1 MTPPSSTPE
10 AITELIAKWKT
21 DKTPAQEPIDWNRE
35 RWEAPDS
42 RYPKIASHK
51 TFIKGL
57 PNPIG
62 REDVRGY
69 GADASRSTA
78 KAVEAF
84 VASMVWGFG
93 GTGYGVYRTN
103 RILTVNPDAPQR
115 LHDVAEILKS
125 DGPVEG
131 YRAIANS
138 DQSRLKWLGPA
149 FGTKYLYFCSP
160 DDNPALVLDALM
172 AAWLNKHCEPSEPK
186 LRPWQWSTTKYEEY
200 LANMTK
206 WAGSACTPAELE
218 TIIFTAEADRRTG
231 NQWSTKKS
239 GKKQ

>member
-21 DKTPAQEPIDWNRE
+21 DKTPAQEPIPWNRK

-42 RYPKIASHK
+42 RYPKVASHK
-51 TFIKGL
+51 TFIKDL
-57 PNPIG
+57 PDQIG

-69 GADASRSTA
+69 GAKASESPTR
-78 KAVEAF
+78 AVEAF
-84 VASMVWGFG
+84 IASMVWGFG

-103 RILTVNPDAPQR
+103 RILTVNPEAPKR
-115 LHDVAEILKS
+115 LHRVAEILKT

-131 YRAIANS
+131 YRAMANS

-160 DDNPALVLDALM
+160 EDNPALVLDALM
-172 AAWLNKHCEPSEPK
+172 AAWLNKHCGTK
-186 LRPWQWSTTKYEEY
+186 LRPWQWSTTKYKEY

-206 WAGSACTPAELE
+206 WAGTACTPAELE
-218 TIIFTAEADRRTG
+218 TIIFTAEGRRRDDNKRG
-231 NQWSTKKS
+231 TKNP
-239 GKKQ
+239 GKN

>member
-1 MTPPSSTPE
+1 MTPSSSTPE

-21 DKTPAQEPIDWNRE
+21 DKTPAQEPIRWNRD

-42 RYPKIASHK
+42 RYPKVASHK
-51 TFIKGL
+51 TFIKDL
-57 PNPIG
+57 PERIG
-62 REDVRGY
+62 REHVRRS
-69 GADASRSTA
+69 GADAAKSQD

-84 VASMVWGFG
+84 IASMVWGFG
-93 GTGYGVYRTN
+93 PTGYGVYRTN
-103 RILTVNPDAPQR
+103 RILTVNPEAPKR
-115 LHDVAEILKS
+115 LHRVAEILKR

-131 YRAIANS
+131 YRAMANER
-138 DQSRLKWLGPA
+138 RLKWLGPA

-160 DDNPALVLDALM
+160 EDNPALVLDALM
-172 AAWLNKHCEPSEPK
+172 AAWLNKHCGTK
-186 LRPWQWSTTKYEEY
+186 LHPWQWSTSKYEEY

-218 TIIFTAEADRRTG
+218 SIIFTAEGRRRDDNKRG
-231 NQWSTKKS
+231 TKKS